1 MVNRGNILAPN
12 TDQKMDFLFAEYITS
27 LRPVGTL
34 IDEMTRTDIAALF
47 M

>member
-1 MVNRGNILAPN
+1 MVNGGTILAPN
-12 TDQKMDFLFAEYITS
+12 TDQKTDFLFAEYVAS

-34 IDEMTRTDIAALF
+34 IDKMTRTDITALF